1 MKTKWMKIKKKK
13 MEMKMYD
20 KKQFSSFS
28 RNN

>member
-1 MKTKWMKIKKKK
+1 MKTKWMKFKKK